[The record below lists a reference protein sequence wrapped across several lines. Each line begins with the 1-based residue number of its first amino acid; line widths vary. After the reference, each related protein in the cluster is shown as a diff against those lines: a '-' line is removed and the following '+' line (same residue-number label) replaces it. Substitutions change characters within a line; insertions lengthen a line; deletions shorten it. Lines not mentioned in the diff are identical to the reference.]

1 MPQPK
6 FTKITTGGHPAYR
19 FEHDG
24 KTFRA
29 YRYASGAG
37 AWNVDRI
44 DGEQRT
50 PVVRGRDTRAAA
62 VAAVIDAPKDE
73 QPNKLDELAADLEQ
87 QNADADELLADIRA
101 LGPEVDALEGEVAEW
116 GAKVDAL
123 TEPSPAGEPV
133 EYFVEVAS
141 HVQAR
146 PRVYEDRFAIFQ
158 RGLADPI
165 ERFALPYRS
174 DRSDRDTLALRG
186 WSIVGELDYVAGLNV
201 SRGRVERTPVQ
212 YGNAG
217 HWISAHVVDPSA
229 GVPAETGYVAVAKCG
244 DYLIA
249 TYDTPRGHALCVA
262 CTGDPVEIISER
274 DRTGWL
280 KDGGRPVKVLR
291 ALSHHDRIIA
301 TVVTTDVKGAAR
313 EWHDVRIDATAPEI
327 IFAPEQPATREEISA
342 GTLVE
347 AVVISN
353 RPTVQQCRVD
363 RAPWGG
369 DRDTILTDGRYI
381 VAVWTDSLRVVEQP
395 AEAPQPAPPPG
406 GLRDMCLNALC
417 TKDYGHTR
425 RDGDECG
432 DVFSTAGGGGP
443 RSTPVADEPALPGEP
458 CKHGRRLRPGAT
470 LSIRCDFGN
479 TYGVFG
485 DEGPLETNDCA
496 VEAANSAADYAAEDD
511 GDTTY
516 VVRIICPDHEEQPAD
531 SCEECFAEPVA
542 D

>member
-1 MPQPK
+1 MPK
-6 FTKITTGGHPAYR
+6 FTKITTEGHPAYR
-19 FEHDG
+19 FDHDG
-24 KTFRA
+24 KTFEAFRH
-29 YRYASGAG
+29 ASGAG
-37 AWNVDRI
+37 AWNIDGI

-50 PVVRGRDTRAAA
+50 AVVRGKDTRAAA
-62 VAAVIDAPKDE
+62 VAAAIADLRVGPPAA
-73 QPNKLDELAADLEQ
+73 ELAD
-87 QNADADELLADIRA
+87 
-101 LGPEVDALEGEVAEW
+101 
-116 GAKVDAL
+116 
-123 TEPSPAGEPV
+123 PV
-133 EYFVEVAS
+133 EYRVEIDR

-146 PRVYEDRFAIFQ
+146 PRVFEDRYAIYQ
-158 RGLADPI
+158 HGLADPI

-174 DRSDRDTLALRG
+174 DRSDRDTLSFRG
-186 WSIVGELDYVAGLNV
+186 WSIVGELEYVAGPNTF
-201 SRGRVERTPVQ
+201 RGSVARVPVT

-217 HWISAHVVDPSA
+217 HWICAHVVNPTA
-229 GVPAETGYVAVAKCG
+229 GVPAEAGYVAQAKCG

-262 CTGDPVEIISER
+262 CTGDPVEVNDLR

-280 KDGGRPVKVLR
+280 KDGGRPVRVLQ
-291 ALSHHDRIIA
+291 ALNHYDRIIA
-301 TVVTTDVKGAAR
+301 SVETTDDKPR
-313 EWHDVRIDATAPEI
+313 EWHDVRCDASGPGI
-327 IFAPEQPATREEISA
+327 IFAPEQPATRDEISA

-353 RPTVQQCRVD
+353 RPTVQKWRVD

-369 DRDTILTDGRYI
+369 DRDTILTDGQRA
-381 VAVWTDSLRVVEQP
+381 VAVWTDSLRIVEQP
-395 AEAPQPAPPPG
+395 AEAPQPAAPPG

-432 DVFSTAGGGGP
+432 DVFSAAGGGGP
-443 RSTPVADEPALPGEP
+443 RAWPVADEPALPGEP
-458 CKHGRRLRPGAT
+458 CKHGRRLHPGAT
-470 LSIRCDFGN
+470 LTIRCDFGN

-516 VVRIICPDHEEQPAD
+516 VVAIVCPDHEEQRAD
-531 SCEECFAEPVA
+531 SCEECFAEPVDA
-542 D
+542 

>member
-1 MPQPK
+1 MPK

-19 FEHDG
+19 FDHNG

-44 DGEQRT
+44 DGEKRT

-62 VAAVIDAPKDE
+62 VAAAIAEPAAEAKS
-73 QPNKLDELAADLEQ
+73 LDELGAEVRQLND
-87 QNADADELLADIRA
+87 DADELLADMRA
-101 LGPEVDALEGEVAEW
+101 VGAEVEQFAAEVADW

-123 TEPSPAGEPV
+123 TEPAPAAEPV
-133 EYFVEVAS
+133 AYFVEVDS

-146 PRVYEDRFAIFQ
+146 PRVYEDRYAIFQ

-217 HWISAHVVDPSA
+217 HWISAHVVDSSA

-262 CTGDPVEIISER
+262 CTGDPVEITSER

-301 TVVTTDVKGAAR
+301 TVVTTDVEGSAR

-327 IFAPEQPATREEISA
+327 IFAPEEPATRDEISA

-353 RPTVQQCRVD
+353 RPTVQQWRVD
-363 RAPWGG
+363 RAPWGD
-369 DRDTILTDGRYI
+369 DRSTILTDGQRA
-381 VAVWTDSLRVVEQP
+381 VAMYTASLRVLERPEPEPEPEPVNVIDRLDAIVRSAAGVSGPGESPISQDPLAAVDFGEPRCVHGFYERPQDRTKPVETCKTKQPTASVGVLSDEGCVDQFDCAVQASDEAARMNAEEGHPAGDPLYRWAVLCLEHDEQP
-395 AEAPQPAPPPG
+395 A
-406 GLRDMCLNALC
+406 
-417 TKDYGHTR
+417 
-425 RDGDECG
+425 
-432 DVFSTAGGGGP
+432 
-443 RSTPVADEPALPGEP
+443 
-458 CKHGRRLRPGAT
+458 AT
-470 LSIRCDFGN
+470 
-479 TYGVFG
+479 
-485 DEGPLETNDCA
+485 
-496 VEAANSAADYAAEDD
+496 
-511 GDTTY
+511 
-516 VVRIICPDHEEQPAD
+516 
-531 SCEECFAEPVA
+531 CEECFAEPVA